1 MRFVHILLLHFEDAL
16 QERMRALIW
25 FLMSLVNPLLLII
38 SWNGALGKSGMM
50 NGWTRTDINTY
61 YLLLIVTSSILIS
74 HVEDKIGTMDIRE
87 GGLVRY
93 LTRPFSYF
101 WLCFFEEIPYRLLQG
116 IFAVIGF
123 IILTSLIPITHIP
136 PVTIWTLLILIGAL
150 LLSFLMQAS
159 VALIA
164 FWIVEVGGI
173 FDTLEVVRL
182 VLGGTIL
189 PIILLPNWIINI
201 AYLSPF
207 AYTAYF
213 PITSIQGKL
222 SSETQLW
229 VLCMQGIW
237 IILFICLYKILWFFG
252 LKKFSGVGQ

>member
-1 MRFVHILLLHFEDAL
+1 M
-16 QERMRALIW
+16 
-25 FLMSLVNPLLLII
+25 
-38 SWNGALGKSGMM
+38 
-50 NGWTRTDINTY
+50 
-61 YLLLIVTSSILIS
+61 
-74 HVEDKIGTMDIRE
+74 
-87 GGLVRY
+87 
-93 LTRPFSYF
+93 
-101 WLCFFEEIPYRLLQG
+101 
-116 IFAVIGF
+116 
-123 IILTSLIPITHIP
+123 IPITHIP

-201 AYLSPF
+201 AYISPF